1 MHYFILACTIL
12 FSVAILLIFVV
23 IILSTLKQ
31 FRRDGKLTDWN
42 FLDYFSVGYLEHLY
56 LKYIKR
62 Q

>member
-1 MHYFILACTIL
+1 MHYFILAFTVL
-12 FSVAILLIFVV
+12 FSIAIVLIFVV

-31 FRRDGKLTDWN
+31 FRREGKLSWN

-56 LKYIKR
+56 IKYIKK